1 MLNLPGYQIT
11 EQVYDDRRTQVYR
24 GIRQSDNQPVA
35 VKLLKSDYP
44 SFREL
49 VQFRHQYTITQNL
62 DLPGIVKPYS
72 LENYGNGFVL
82 VMEDFGGIPLQEYT
96 ARQPLP
102 IGEFLPIARK
112 IVQILAGLHHNC
124 IIHKDIKPQNL
135 LINPQTQEIKLID
148 FSIATLLPRETPEIQ
163 TPNVL
168 EGTLAYI
175 APEQT
180 GRMNR
185 GIDYRSDFY
194 SLGITFYELLTGKLP
209 FESTDLMEL
218 VHCHIAKAPIPPM
231 EINPAIP
238 QPINDII
245 CKLIA
250 KTAEDRYQS
259 AYGLEWDLEICWQQW
274 QKSQVILPFE
284 LGQRDISHRFS
295 IPEKLYGREAEVETL
310 LAAFERVA
318 GVGDAETGGRGDAGI
333 ESTMELML
341 VAGFSGIGKTA
352 VVNEVHKPIVRQ
364 HGYFIKGKF
373 DQFNRNIPFSALV
386 QAFRDLMG
394 QLLAESSAQLA
405 RWKGE
410 ILAALGE
417 NAQVMI
423 EVIPE
428 LELMIGKQPA
438 VVELSGSAAQNR
450 FNLLFGKFIR
460 VFATAEH
467 PLVIFLDDL
476 QWADSASLKL
486 MQVLGSESDM
496 GYLLLIGAYRDNEV
510 YPAHPLRLTL
520 EEMQKTGLAVETI
533 TLAPLSQSDLNHL
546 IADTLNCPTARA
558 MPLTELVYGKTQ
570 GNPFFSNQFL
580 KALHGDGLIAF
591 DLENNCWECDLGEVR
606 SRSVPSGVSLA
617 IADDV
622 VEFMA
627 SQLQKLPP
635 ATQTVL
641 KLAACIGNQFDLNA
655 LAIVCEQSLEQTA
668 ADLWKALQEGLI
680 LPLSEVYKFFQ
691 TDNNQ
696 LPITPDQLPHYKF
709 LHDRVQQAAYSLIPP
724 SQRQPI
730 HLRMGQLLLQNTK
743 ADELESKIFEI
754 VNHLNKGSDLLSE
767 QSEKNE
773 LARLNLI
780 AARKAKTAT
789 AYEPAL
795 KYLGVGL
802 SLLASDSWKSNY
814 ALTLPLYAEAVETE
828 YLNTNYERS
837 HQLAD
842 VSLTQAQTL
851 LDRVRIYEIVIQ
863 SYVAQNQMES
873 ALDTALEV
881 LNKLGVSLPKN
892 PSQQYINDMLPKL
905 HGQQIEDLAN
915 LPEMTDPNQLAAMRI
930 LMNVTSTAVIAY
942 PALLPLVVFTMVNL
956 SIQYGNSAI
965 AAHAYTFYGI
975 LLCAMLQD
983 IDSGYRFG
991 QLALQ
996 MLDKFD
1002 AKQLECKVKQSLN
1015 VCVLHWKISAR
1026 ETVKIYIDSIQAGLE
1041 TGDIEYACYAAIHY
1055 SSTILFIGESLSL
1068 VKEEHQKY
1076 VNFTQAAKQS
1086 FHVNYINIWRQLA
1099 LILIGDNSNTE
1110 SLSGEIFNE
1119 AEMLR
1124 FLKETNNGS
1133 SLFCAYLAKAIL
1145 CYYFGRYE
1153 QAVENTRLAE
1163 QYTSAVPAFMV
1174 WVENNLYYSLSLLAA
1189 YGNTDEIQQV
1199 EANQEQLQKWASH
1212 APKNYQ
1218 HKYDLV
1224 EAERHRVL
1232 GKCVEAMDLY
1242 DRAIKGAKENEY
1254 VNEEA
1259 LANELA
1265 AKFYLQWGKEKI
1277 AQTYLIDA
1285 YYCYSR
1291 WGAKAKVEDLE
1302 RRYPQLL
1309 APILTRQNNT
1319 INTNHTIGLTTTGT
1333 VTSTS
1338 LETSAILDL
1347 VTVMKASRAISS
1359 EIELEKLMTALM
1371 QALIENA
1378 GAEKGFLILS
1388 RDEKLIVAAQ
1398 ALAAGKEIALYQ
1410 SIPVEEFDELP
1421 VTAINYVARLRQ
1433 NLVLSHA
1440 AKSDEFIR
1448 DRYIVTHQLKS
1459 LLCTPIINQGKLIG
1473 VLYLENNLTVGA
1485 FTPERLQVVKL
1496 LSSQAAISLEN
1507 AFLYANLETQV
1518 QQRTLELNEKNVRL
1532 SQTIDQLQRTQAQ
1545 MIQSEKMSSLGQ
1557 IVGGVAHEI
1566 NNPIN
1571 FIYGNLE
1578 YTSEYVYQLLNLIR
1592 LYQRYY
1598 PETVGEIQAELE
1610 KIELDFLD
1618 EDLPKMLTSMKVGAN
1633 RIRDII
1639 LSLRNFSR
1647 LDEASLKPVD
1657 IHEGIEST
1665 LLILQHRLK
1674 SQGIELIKEYS
1685 QLPKVTCYAGEVNQ
1699 VFLNILNNGIDALED
1714 GNRSLV
1720 NPLSPITNY
1729 PLPKIRIQ
1737 TKAIDSEFVRI
1748 RIADNGCGIAED
1760 VRSKV
1765 FEPFFTTKPVGYGTG
1780 LGLFVSYQIVVE
1792 KHGGNLTCISTPGEG
1807 TEFIIDIPIRGIVP
1821 LGRV

>member
-11 EQVYDDRRTQVYR
+11 EQVYDDNRTQVYR
-24 GIRQSDNQPVA
+24 GIRLSDNQPVA

-49 VQFRHQYTITQNL
+49 VQFRHQYAIAKNL

-82 VMEDFGGIPLQEYT
+82 VMEDFGGIPLSEYT

-102 IGEFLPIARK
+102 VGEFLPMARQ
-112 IVQILAGLHHNC
+112 IVQILAGLHHKC

-135 LINPQTQEIKLID
+135 LINPQTKEVKLID
-148 FSIATLLPRETPEIQ
+148 FSIATLLPRETQEVQ

-168 EGTLAYI
+168 QGTLAYI

-194 SLGITFYELLTGKLP
+194 SLGITFYELLTGQLP
-209 FESTDLMEL
+209 FPTTDLMEL
-218 VHCHIAKAPIPPM
+218 VHCHIAKAPIPPI

-259 AYGLEWDLEICWQQW
+259 AYGVEWDLEICWQQW
-274 QKSQVILPFE
+274 QKSQAILPFE
-284 LGQRDISHRFS
+284 LGRRDISHRFI
-295 IPEKLYGREAEVETL
+295 IPEKLYGRNAEVETL

-318 GVGDAETGGRGDAGI
+318 GERDALTRGCSDAGMEEDYQSKI
-333 ESTMELML
+333 ELML

-352 VVNEVHKPIVRQ
+352 VVNEVHKPILRQ
-364 HGYFIKGKF
+364 RGYFIKGKF
-373 DQFNRNIPFSALV
+373 DQFNRNVPFSAFV
-386 QAFRDLMG
+386 QSFRDLMG
-394 QLLAESSAQLA
+394 QLLAESSEQMA
-405 RWKGE
+405 RWKAE

-417 NAQVMI
+417 NAQVII

-428 LELMIGKQPA
+428 LEPIVGKQPP

-486 MQVLGSESDM
+486 MQVLLSESDM

-510 YPAHPLRLTL
+510 YLAHPLRLTL
-520 EEMQKTGLAVETI
+520 EEIQKTGTKVETI
-533 TLAPLSQSDLNHL
+533 TLAPLSQSDLNNL
-546 IADTLNCPTARA
+546 IADTLNCPTERA

-580 KALHGDGLIAF
+580 KALHQDGLIAF
-591 DLENNCWECDLGEVR
+591 DGENNCWECDLGRVR
-606 SRSVPSGVSLA
+606 LLA
-617 IADDV
+617 LTDDV

-641 KLAACIGNQFDLNA
+641 KLAACIGNQFDLHT
-655 LAIVCEQSLEQTA
+655 LAIVTEQSQTETA
-668 ADLWKALQEGLI
+668 ADLWQALQEGLI
-680 LPLSEVYKFFQ
+680 LPISDLYKFFINDGIN
-691 TDNNQ
+691 TQ
-696 LPITPDQLPHYKF
+696 LPISNSQLPGYKF
-709 LHDRVQQAAYSLIPP
+709 LHDRVQQAAYTLIPP
-724 SQRQPI
+724 SQQKAI
-730 HLRMGQLLLQNTK
+730 HLKIGRLLLQNTK
-743 ADELESKIFEI
+743 PAQLESNIFEI
-754 VNHLNKGSDLLSE
+754 VNHLNRGSDLIGE
-767 QSEKNE
+767 QSEKDE

-780 AARKAKTAT
+780 AARKAKAAT

-814 ALTLPLYAEAVETE
+814 SLTLPLYVEAVEAE

-842 VSLTQAQTL
+842 VALQQAETL
-851 LDRVRIYEIVIQ
+851 LDRVKVYEIIIQ

-915 LPEMTDPNQLAAMRI
+915 LPEMTDANQLAAMRI

-942 PALLPLVVFTMVNL
+942 PSLLPLVVFTMVNL
-956 SIQYGNSAI
+956 SIQHGNSAI

-1015 VCVLHWKISAR
+1015 VCVFHWKIPAR

-1055 SSTILFIGESLSL
+1055 SSTILFIGEYLSL

-1099 LILIGDNSNTE
+1099 IILSGESSNSD

-1119 AEMLR
+1119 AEMLP

-1199 EANQEQLQKWASH
+1199 EANQKQLQKWASH

-1224 EAERHRVL
+1224 EAERHRVF

-1265 AKFYLQWGKEKI
+1265 AKFYLKWGKEKI
-1277 AQTYLIDA
+1277 AQTYLTDA
-1285 YYCYSR
+1285 YYCYCR
-1291 WGAKAKVEDLE
+1291 WGSKAKIEELE

-1309 APILTRQNNT
+1309 APILNRQNNT
-1319 INTNHTIGLTTTGT
+1319 ITTGTTMGLTNTGT

-1347 VTVMKASRAISS
+1347 VTVMKASQAISS

-1371 QALIENA
+1371 QAMMENA

-1388 RDEKLIVAAQ
+1388 RDGKLLVAAG
-1398 ALAAGKEIALYQ
+1398 ASAAGKDIALHQ
-1410 SIPVEEFDELP
+1410 SIPVDEFDELP

-1433 NLVLSHA
+1433 DLVLSHA
-1440 AKSDEFIR
+1440 AKSEEFIR
-1448 DRYIVTHQLKS
+1448 DRYIAANNLKS
-1459 LLCTPIINQGKLIG
+1459 LLCTPIINRGQLIG
-1473 VLYLENNLTVGA
+1473 ILYLENNLIVGA
-1485 FTPERLQVVKL
+1485 FTPERMQVVKL

-1518 QQRTLELNEKNVRL
+1518 SQRTQELKEKNARL
-1532 SQTIDQLQRTQAQ
+1532 YKTLDQLKRTQAQ

-1578 YTSEYVYQLLNLIR
+1578 HANQSVQQLLELIG
-1592 LYQRYY
+1592 LYQQQY
-1598 PETVGEIQAELE
+1598 PETVAEIQA
-1610 KIELDFLD
+1610 KIEETELDFLA

-1674 SQGIELIKEYS
+1674 SGGIEIIKEYS

-1699 VFLNILNNGIDALED
+1699 VFLNILNNGIDALEN
-1714 GNRSLV
+1714 GNGSSVMCHREKSY
-1720 NPLSPITNY
+1720 NPL
-1729 PLPKIRIQ
+1729 LPTIRIR
-1737 TKAIDSEFVRI
+1737 TEAIDSNFVRI

-1780 LGLFVSYQIVVE
+1780 LGLFVSYQIMVE
-1792 KHGGNLTCISTPGEG
+1792 KHGGNLTCFSTPGES
-1807 TEFIIDIPIRGIVP
+1807 TEFIIDIPVRA
-1821 LGRV
+1821 RVASARV